1 MARKLKKDSQK
12 EVVEEGAATAEEP
25 AKDDAEQAS
34 TSDTKVEENTH
45 ESTRLECGAKLRST
59 RIEQDLSTQAV
70 AKQLRLSNKQIDAL
84 EQDDFAA
91 LPEPTIVKGFIR
103 NYAKLL
109 KIPADAMLAAY
120 AEMTP
125 DAVPYAVGINSGINM
140 KITEKAKSGSSRY
153 LLLALLFLLGLGAWF
168 FYQSYIQ
175 KPDIANTIA
184 DISDGLPTL
193 DLPMPEPELEAAL
206 PEAPAVSPEAS
217 EAESDNE
224 QVTASSE
231 TVSADSSEITSAE
244 TAAVASTS
252 EEAVVATQASEQL
265 VDEKEMPAVAGKT
278 RLEFNAKQE
287 TWLNVTNQSGEEVYN
302 KILYAGNRDV
312 IDVAQPLEIV
322 VGNAHGATLV
332 VDGKPIDLAPY
343 TRTNVA
349 RVRLNQ

>member
-12 EVVEEGAATAEEP
+12 EVVEDGAAVAEVP
-25 AKDDAEQAS
+25 AKNDAEQEI
-34 TSDTKVEENTH
+34 TSDTKVEESNN
-45 ESTRLECGAKLRST
+45 ESPRLECGAKLRSA
-59 RIEQDLSTQAV
+59 RIAQDLSTQAV

-109 KIPADAMLAAY
+109 KIPADTMLIAY

-153 LLLALLFLLGLGAWF
+153 LLFALLFLLGLGAWF

-175 KPDIANTIA
+175 KPEIANTIA
-184 DISDGLPTL
+184 DIPGVLPTL
-193 DLPMPEPELEAAL
+193 DLPMPEPEEAL
-206 PEAPAVSPEAS
+206 PEALAVSPEAPLT
-217 EAESDNE
+217 ESDN
-224 QVTASSE
+224 
-231 TVSADSSEITSAE
+231 AE
-244 TAAVASTS
+244 AVASETTS
-252 EEAVVATQASEQL
+252 VEAAPEVTTSDEAIAATQASAQL
-265 VDEKEMPAVAGKT
+265 VDEKEAPAVAGKT
-278 RLEFNAKQE
+278 RLEFNATQE
-287 TWLNVTNQSGEEVYN
+287 TWLNVVNQSGDEVYN

-312 IDVAQPLEIV
+312 IDVFQPLEIV

>member
-12 EVVEEGAATAEEP
+12 EVVEEGAAAAEEP

-34 TSDTKVEENTH
+34 TSDTKVEENSH

-175 KPDIANTIA
+175 KPDLANTIA

-206 PEAPAVSPEAS
+206 PEAPAVSPAAS
-217 EAESDNE
+217 VAESDSA

-231 TVSADSSEITSAE
+231 TVSAETS
-244 TAAVASTS
+244 TAASTS
-252 EEAVVATQASEQL
+252 EESVVATQVSEQL
-265 VDEKEMPAVAGKT
+265 VDEKETPAVAGKT